1 MEVMVEEYIMTKQT
15 KPTMASTITHTIH
28 GVVKC
33 TERPHG
39 TVGSG
44 QNQKSLYRFHPDT
57 SDGDAPQHMVVPY
70 KINLSK
76 FSKAK
81 HDMFAVVEVVE
92 AEICPVTPTTTIQPI
107 QATLQQVFG
116 AVGDYDVY
124 MAYQLSRHGIA
135 PSIARFTKNV
145 RRALSGDGGDGGG
158 AEDPTLEDRTDRH
171 IITIDPAGCRDA
183 DDAMGAVEW
192 TDEVTGDAE
201 RGAGTATGSII
212 STYIT
217 HVPRTMERLG
227 MWSNFDPT
235 IPFRV
240 ATTYLPDH
248 NLPMLPRTLSEWE
261 CSLVERDVRQCLAM
275 DLYVSAEGRVVRV
288 EFVECLV
295 RVSRNYVYESPEM
308 RADPVYRLIH
318 SNVGRLNGM
327 ANMRLVETVNDS
339 HDVVEW
345 LMLRMN
351 CEAGDRLYTAGRGI
365 FRSVVVDEG
374 VGVGVGDVDSHPV
387 TGKARKFMS
396 QYRNTTAS
404 YELAEDDAGHG
415 LVGGG
420 RWAADHP
427 SGSVGGP
434 THTHT
439 THYAQ
444 ITSPIRRF
452 VDLINMTVLCEIIRG
467 SGVDE
472 NAHVHTHTHTQPFL
486 TKPFLAHLNIQMR
499 GIRRVQNDVALVAF
513 GIAHEGAVVD
523 GVVVDRSEMSMNS
536 GCRRISVFIECIGGG
551 KSFSVPVRD
560 NMRIVVGD
568 EVQLKVV
575 SLPSKSTA
583 YQKIQLSVV

>member
-1 MEVMVEEYIMTKQT
+1 MDVMVEEYIMMKQT
-15 KPTMASTITHTIH
+15 KPTMAPTITHTIH

-57 SDGDAPQHMVVPY
+57 SDGGDAPHHMVVPY

-76 FSKAK
+76 FSKTK
-81 HDMFAVVEVVE
+81 HDMFAVVEVVV
-92 AEICPVTPTTTIQPI
+92 EICPVTPTTAI

-145 RRALSGDGGDGGG
+145 RRALSGGCGGEV
-158 AEDPTLEDRTDRH
+158 ADPALEDRTDRH

-183 DDAMGAVEW
+183 DDAMGAAEW
-192 TDEVTGDAE
+192 TDEVTGYAE
-201 RGAGTATGSII
+201 RGAGTATGTII

-217 HVPRTMERLG
+217 HVPRTLERLG
-227 MWSNFDPT
+227 AWSNFDPAV
-235 IPFRV
+235 PFRV

-248 NLPMLPRTLSEWE
+248 NLPMLPRPLSECE
-261 CSLVERDVRQCLAM
+261 CSLVEGSVRPCLAM

-318 SNVGRLNGM
+318 SNVVRLNGM

-351 CEAGDRLYTAGRGI
+351 CEAGDRLHAVGRGV
-365 FRSVVVDEG
+365 FRSVVVNNNMPATIP
-374 VGVGVGDVDSHPV
+374 SHI
-387 TGKARKFMS
+387 TGKAWKFMS
-396 QYRNTTAS
+396 QYRNTIAS

-420 RWAADHP
+420 RWAANHP
-427 SGSVGGP
+427 PGGGSSYIP
-434 THTHT
+434 PT

-467 SGVDE
+467 YDVR
-472 NAHVHTHTHTQPFL
+472 AHTHTQQFL
-486 TKPFLAHLNIQMR
+486 TKPFITHLNTQMR

-513 GIAHEGAVVD
+513 GIENEGAVVD
-523 GVVVDRSEMSMNS
+523 GIVVDGSEMSMNS
-536 GCRRISVFIECIGGG
+536 TNRHISVFVERIGGG
-551 KSFSVPVRD
+551 KSFSVPVRED
-560 NMRIVVGD
+560 MRIVVGD
-568 EVQLKVV
+568 MVQLKVV

-583 YQKIQLSVV
+583 YQKIRLSVV